1 MKSRYSKQFTLIELL
16 VVIAIIAILA
26 ALLLPALN
34 SAKRTAKM
42 AQCTSNCKQF
52 AQSNHLYA
60 TSFNGYVTPITNW
73 SAPGTNIWPALIW
86 NQLGAVE
93 IPTNEQNPGYKSAW
107 CEPVNSTKMF
117 ECPADEDVKR
127 LTTDNKKP
135 RLSYAISR
143 SAVFKLTSG
152 SDIVKPGAIYKV
164 SKFQDPTNMIYVCDT
179 AWSKGAGLE
188 KEYGRLFA
196 QSTVSSFSFRPGS
209 IVHAWDQAVLG
220 YESSNTARNQTE
232 YEKATHPW
240 HTGKTWNYSFIDG
253 HASNLHPEQT
263 HCHNGDPAKPGT
275 FQDVLENTP
284 NGMWTWNHK
293 NWGNE

>member
-1 MKSRYSKQFTLIELL
+1 MLRVRKLKKFGSL
-16 VVIAIIAILA
+16 LA
-26 ALLLPALN
+26 A
-34 SAKRTAKM
+34 TAI
-42 AQCTSNCKQF
+42 AVTGIFTTPSDAVF
-52 AQSNHLYA
+52 ADDANTTYSYTYDIWGEMQSSPDAYR
-60 TSFNGYVTPITNW
+60 
-73 SAPGTNIWPALIW
+73 
-86 NQLGAVE
+86 
-93 IPTNEQNPGYKSAW
+93 PTKHISGD
-107 CEPVNSTKMF
+107 MF
-117 ECPADEDVKR
+117 EFEQEDGSMVAKNFVEPQGQFIR
-127 LTTDNKKP
+127 GNK
-135 RLSYAISR
+135 
-143 SAVFKLTSG
+143 
-152 SDIVKPGAIYKV
+152 
-164 SKFQDPTNMIYVCDT
+164 IYVCDT

-263 HCHNGDPAKPGT
+263 HCHNCDPAKPGT
-275 FQDVLENTP
+275 FQDVLDNTP